1 MEQHTFAFV
10 FSLLAYATTTTQACS
25 FPVQI
30 QGFEGISMGYL
41 INGTGGAVE
50 GGFQIAYD
58 VKRQK
63 TVMMGEGQNMGTRF
77 YEHVL
82 DDYANGKEYVVL
94 NGKCTISPLK
104 RKMLT
109 GIPSDAK
116 KIMSSYYGFD
126 DKKIGIDVY
135 SFSYEGSQ
143 ITISV
148 MKEGC
153 VPVGEHITGKA
164 FLLDVGFMGM
174 TSGVKNATVFDIP
187 KPCQRSMPLSF
198 LEHNSVEFL
207 RNTRHFS
214 SIH

>member
-1 MEQHTFAFV
+1 MEEHTIAFV
-10 FSLLAYATTTTQACS
+10 FSLLAYATATTQACS
-25 FPVQI
+25 FPVQL
-30 QGFEGISMGYL
+30 QGFEGIWMGYL
-41 INGTGGAVE
+41 KNGTGGAVE
-50 GGFQIAYD
+50 GGFQITYD

-63 TVMMGEGQNMGTRF
+63 SVMIGEGQNMGSLF
-77 YEHVL
+77 HEHVL

-94 NGKCTISPLK
+94 NGKCTIMPLK

-126 DKKIGIDVY
+126 DKKIDIDMY
-135 SFSYEGSQ
+135 SFPYEGSQ

-153 VPVGEHITGKA
+153 VPMGEHITGKS

-187 KPCQRSMPLSF
+187 KPCQRSMPLRF
-198 LEHNSVEFL
+198 LEHNNVEFL

>member
-1 MEQHTFAFV
+1 MI
-10 FSLLAYATTTTQACS
+10 L
-25 FPVQI
+25 
-30 QGFEGISMGYL
+30 
-41 INGTGGAVE
+41 
-50 GGFQIAYD
+50 
-58 VKRQK
+58 
-63 TVMMGEGQNMGTRF
+63 F
-77 YEHVL
+77 YV
-82 DDYANGKEYVVL
+82 G
-94 NGKCTISPLK
+94 
-104 RKMLT
+104 
-109 GIPSDAK
+109 DAK

-198 LEHNSVEFL
+198 LEHNVGTFNFRVNIYKSFRQKFQIASLLIYMCHKV
-207 RNTRHFS
+207 R
-214 SIH
+214 I